1 MATTDL
7 PAHGDGAAPSPC
19 NPIAIALPE
28 KFDFRRPETWKRW
41 LTRWERYRI
50 ISGLNKQST
59 DRQVNSF
66 LYALGGEA
74 EDALVATR
82 LSDADSKEYDKV
94 VAAFDK
100 YFVPRRNIIY
110 ERARF
115 NQRCQLEQE
124 PVESFIKELH
134 RLADSCEFGA
144 LKAELIRDRLV
155 VGLRDRSLSEKLQLD
170 ADLTP
175 DKAVNTARNSEAV
188 KGQQQVLHGNGA
200 AQRTD
205 LDALTAGGRVPLKP
219 TGGRDS
225 VPTEPCGWCGGTR
238 GHPRTSCP
246 AQGQTCRLCGKKG
259 HYATVCKSAKKDRK
273 QKETRRGRARG
284 AARKGALE
292 EVFLGEMHLSP
303 ACDPWFITASM
314 DGRQLKFKVD
324 TGADVTAVPGASL
337 PPDVCLKKPTKA
349 LYGPGRIKVK
359 TIGQTRVNI
368 SWNGNTTTQDVFV
381 VDGLQHAL
389 LGRPAIRALNV
400 LPELLALEDSTGS
413 DPVFSEYSR
422 LFGTLGQLAVKYKI
436 KLVPGATPHAVTYP
450 RRVPLPLLPAVHDE
464 VRRMEELGV
473 IRKVEHATEWCAPML
488 VVKKKNG
495 KLRICVDYAEL
506 NKQIVRERVMM
517 PTVEENLSKI
527 SGAAVFSKLDANAGY
542 WQFPLYPES
551 SELTTFITPLGR
563 YQFLRLPFGI
573 ATEPEFFQREMLRIL
588 EGLAGTTCHMDDIL
602 VYGSNR
608 KEHDKR
614 LDAVL
619 RRLSDAG
626 VTFNK
631 EKCEFGKQRI
641 QFLGHILSPG
651 GISADP
657 EKTEAIRKLPVPASL
672 SELRALFGML
682 NHLMKFLPGLSE
694 ISKPLRDLLASDA
707 AWIWGPQQQRA
718 FDSLKDQ
725 LTRTPVLTYY
735 DPGRPHTLSVDASS
749 ALTSTEQ
756 RYAQVEKEALAITWA
771 CEKFRMYV
779 LGLRFHVETDHKP
792 LVPIFSTKRLDDL
805 TPRLQRMRLRTME
818 YDFSIDHVPGKN
830 LHTADV
836 LSRNPAQL
844 PRASI
849 TKPLPSKACRRP
861 TACCRALDKLRRQTG
876 LCQLVTQY
884 SATQWPETRD
894 LSPEVRLYASVA
906 AELSVVDGLLLR
918 GARLVIPP
926 SLRHEVLEK
935 LYVGHQ
941 GVSRCRANARE
952 TVWWPG
958 ISANLQDFVQK
969 CPTCQ
974 AHRRP
979 GAEPLLQT
987 PLPARPWEAIG
998 MDIFYAKSRNYL
1010 VVVDYFSKF
1019 FELAPLKKTATE
1031 DVISKLEPIFARFW
1045 VPDVIRSDNGPQFT
1059 SHDFKR
1065 FLSKHD
1071 IRHVTW
1077 SPYYPQGNG
1086 QAERTVQTAKM
1097 LLAKSPNVHQAL
1109 LAHRS
1114 TPVQCGYSPAELLMG
1129 RKIKSTVLTTPDN
1142 LIPQWSHLTEYR
1154 KAYHEA
1160 QKSQASTYDTRRRA
1174 CERQELPSETHVRI
1188 LSGAATHGTIL
1199 GTGSTPRSY
1208 VVQTSAGVARRT
1220 SRHLQADSSSHRDDQ
1235 AIQQRHSDQTTGK
1248 TSHASQNQAE
1258 GLRTRKI
1265 STDAPVMPD
1274 ASGAAFYV
1282 THTDHEQAY
1291 TLPYPMSPTKAE
1303 VFGTFTP
1310 GIHCSLPPRKWVI
1323 LIDSK
1328 ASLLLFMLS
1337 RPNVIQDIRSLITQT
1352 YNRLRDNGHVLYLQW
1367 GPGHVGLTGG
1377 LLNIIELSPDMAVR
1391 CPRGQLYGL
1400 GRLHRELCPQK
1411 FEETLRPF
1419 STSNTLRITR
1429 ETITEGSVP
1438 SSSEDSLGGD
1448 APLAAFN
1455 DLTYHDAAP
1464 APHHSQRALVALT
1477 ASRRLMLRHGPPR
1490 SFTSGMFPG
1499 HTLLYRYTAV
1509 DRTTCIS
1516 YASGPRT
1523 LPVSPSHE
1531 ASIQYAGTSSRCGQE
1546 APGLTFHRR
1555 QAPGHTEFYSRSSCA
1570 SRWSSLALSLATTLG
1585 AHCSR
1590 SGCCSVAVLSASH
1603 RPTCLLSASVR
1614 PWNLPG
1620 KRLSAPS
1627 IRYFDPFSTRRKS
1640 SRSSATYRSSFSSSR
1655 IDADLNSSTPLR
1667 V

>member
-1 MATTDL
+1 
-7 PAHGDGAAPSPC
+7 
-19 NPIAIALPE
+19 
-28 KFDFRRPETWKRW
+28 
-41 LTRWERYRI
+41 
-50 ISGLNKQST
+50 
-59 DRQVNSF
+59 
-66 LYALGGEA
+66 
-74 EDALVATR
+74 
-82 LSDADSKEYDKV
+82 
-94 VAAFDK
+94 
-100 YFVPRRNIIY
+100 
-110 ERARF
+110 
-115 NQRCQLEQE
+115 
-124 PVESFIKELH
+124 
-134 RLADSCEFGA
+134 
-144 LKAELIRDRLV
+144 
-155 VGLRDRSLSEKLQLD
+155 
-170 ADLTP
+170 
-175 DKAVNTARNSEAV
+175 
-188 KGQQQVLHGNGA
+188 
-200 AQRTD
+200 
-205 LDALTAGGRVPLKP
+205 
-219 TGGRDS
+219 
-225 VPTEPCGWCGGTR
+225 
-238 GHPRTSCP
+238 
-246 AQGQTCRLCGKKG
+246 
-259 HYATVCKSAKKDRK
+259 
-273 QKETRRGRARG
+273 
-284 AARKGALE
+284 
-292 EVFLGEMHLSP
+292 
-303 ACDPWFITASM
+303 
-314 DGRQLKFKVD
+314 
-324 TGADVTAVPGASL
+324 
-337 PPDVCLKKPTKA
+337 
-349 LYGPGRIKVK
+349 
-359 TIGQTRVNI
+359 
-368 SWNGNTTTQDVFV
+368 
-381 VDGLQHAL
+381 
-389 LGRPAIRALNV
+389 
-400 LPELLALEDSTGS
+400 
-413 DPVFSEYSR
+413 
-422 LFGTLGQLAVKYKI
+422 
-436 KLVPGATPHAVTYP
+436 
-450 RRVPLPLLPAVHDE
+450 
-464 VRRMEELGV
+464 MEELGV
-473 IRKVEHATEWCAPML
+473 IRKVEHATEWCSLMV

-551 SELTTFITPLGR
+551 SELTTFITLLGR

-573 ATEPEFFQREMLRIL
+573 ATAPEFFQREMLRIL

-626 VTFNK
+626 VTLNK

-672 SELRALFGML
+672 SELRAFFGML

-749 ALTSTEQ
+749 YGLGAVLLQEDLDGQRRPVAYASRALTSTEE

-805 TPRLQRMRLRTME
+805 TSRLQRTRLRTME
-818 YDFSIDHVPGKN
+818 YDFSIDHVPGKH

-836 LSRNPAQL
+836 LSRNPVQRSNGGLLEIALKDYEALAIESLPASDSML
-844 PRASI
+844 PRI
-849 TKPLPSKACRRP
+849 
-861 TACCRALDKLRRQTG
+861 RQAQEADRT
-876 LCQLVTQY
+876 LQLVTHY

-926 SLRHEVLEK
+926 SLRQEVLEK
-935 LYVGHQ
+935 LHVGHQ

-958 ISANLQDFVQK
+958 ISANLQDFVHK
-969 CPTCQ
+969 CPACQ

-987 PLPARPWEAIG
+987 PLPARPWEVIG

-1019 FELAPLKKTATE
+1019 FELAPLKKTATA
-1031 DVISKLEPIFARFW
+1031 DVISKLEPIFARFGF
-1045 VPDVIRSDNGPQFT
+1045 PDVIRSDNGPQFA

-1071 IRHVTW
+1071 IRHVTS

-1114 TPVQCGYSPAELLMG
+1114 TPGQCGYSPAELLMG
-1129 RKIKSTVLTTPDN
+1129 RKSTVPTTHDN

-1208 VVQTSAGVARRT
+1208 VVQTSAGVTRRT

-1235 AIQQRHSDQTTGK
+1235 AVQQRYSDQTTGE

-1258 GLRTRKI
+1258 
-1265 STDAPVMPD
+1265 
-1274 ASGAAFYV
+1274 
-1282 THTDHEQAY
+1282 
-1291 TLPYPMSPTKAE
+1291 
-1303 VFGTFTP
+1303 
-1310 GIHCSLPPRKWVI
+1310 
-1323 LIDSK
+1323 
-1328 ASLLLFMLS
+1328 
-1337 RPNVIQDIRSLITQT
+1337 
-1352 YNRLRDNGHVLYLQW
+1352 
-1367 GPGHVGLTGG
+1367 
-1377 LLNIIELSPDMAVR
+1377 
-1391 CPRGQLYGL
+1391 
-1400 GRLHRELCPQK
+1400 
-1411 FEETLRPF
+1411 
-1419 STSNTLRITR
+1419 
-1429 ETITEGSVP
+1429 
-1438 SSSEDSLGGD
+1438 
-1448 APLAAFN
+1448 
-1455 DLTYHDAAP
+1455 
-1464 APHHSQRALVALT
+1464 
-1477 ASRRLMLRHGPPR
+1477 
-1490 SFTSGMFPG
+1490 
-1499 HTLLYRYTAV
+1499 
-1509 DRTTCIS
+1509 
-1516 YASGPRT
+1516 
-1523 LPVSPSHE
+1523 
-1531 ASIQYAGTSSRCGQE
+1531 
-1546 APGLTFHRR
+1546 
-1555 QAPGHTEFYSRSSCA
+1555 
-1570 SRWSSLALSLATTLG
+1570 
-1585 AHCSR
+1585 
-1590 SGCCSVAVLSASH
+1590 
-1603 RPTCLLSASVR
+1603 
-1614 PWNLPG
+1614 
-1620 KRLSAPS
+1620 
-1627 IRYFDPFSTRRKS
+1627 
-1640 SRSSATYRSSFSSSR
+1640 
-1655 IDADLNSSTPLR
+1655 
-1667 V
+1667 